1 MPLISDII
9 DTVEAYAPLS
19 LQESY
24 DNCGLQAGDPTLGC
38 TGVLLCVDMSPDI
51 VAEAVSRGCNLVI
64 SHHPIIFRGLKHL
77 TGSTLN
83 ERTVMAAIKADVAL
97 YSCHTAIDSAPGG
110 VSAELARRLGLTDIT
125 VLDQRPD
132 CPGAGL
138 GAVGDLPSPLT
149 PAALVALVKE
159 TCGSPVARCTAAPA
173 DKAIRRVALCG
184 GSGSSLIDKAIAAG
198 ADAYVTSDT
207 TYHTFV
213 ERADDIFIVDIGH
226 FESEQCTKS
235 LFYRIITEKFP
246 NFAVNYSETEKNPI
260 VYL

>member
-1 MPLISDII
+1 
-9 DTVEAYAPLS
+9 V
-19 LQESY
+19 
-24 DNCGLQAGDPTLGC
+24 
-38 TGVLLCVDMSPDI
+38 
-51 VAEAVSRGCNLVI
+51 
-64 SHHPIIFRGLKHL
+64 
-77 TGSTLN
+77 
-83 ERTVMAAIKADVAL
+83 
-97 YSCHTAIDSAPGG
+97 
-110 VSAELARRLGLTDIT
+110 
-125 VLDQRPD
+125 
-132 CPGAGL
+132 
-138 GAVGDLPSPLT
+138 
-149 PAALVALVKE
+149 
-159 TCGSPVARCTAAPA
+159 PA

-184 GSGSSLIDKAIAAG
+184 GSGSSLIDKAVAAG